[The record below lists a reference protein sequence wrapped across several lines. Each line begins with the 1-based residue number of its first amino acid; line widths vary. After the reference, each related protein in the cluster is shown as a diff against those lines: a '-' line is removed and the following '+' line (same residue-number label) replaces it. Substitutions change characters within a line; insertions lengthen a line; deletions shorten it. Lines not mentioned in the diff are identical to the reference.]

1 MEKFEYI
8 GKTKEEAIE
17 NALNELELDINDII
31 IIEKEKKQG
40 LFSSKKCEIEVIKK
54 SSIVEEVNEFLIS
67 VTKYMGIETQIE
79 IKIRDNTVSMKMFSD
94 NNNILIGKGGQT
106 LTALQHIIRQMILS
120 KYKIKMN
127 ILLDVENYKEKQIKN
142 IEYLAKQTAKEV
154 SRTKI
159 EAKLSP
165 MNSYQRRIVHSI
177 LTNFRGVT
185 TESVGTEPN
194 RCIVIKPKE
203 GSNNE

>member
-79 IKIRDNTVSMKMFSD
+79 IKIRDNTVNMKMFSD

-142 IEYLAKQTAKEV
+142 IEYLAKQTAREV

-203 GSNNE
+203 GKNNE

>member
-8 GKTKEEAIE
+8 GKTKDEAIE
-17 NALNELELDINDII
+17 NALNDLKLDINDLI

-40 LFSSKKCEIEVIKK
+40 LFASKKWEIEVIKK
-54 SSIVEEVNEFLIS
+54 SSIIEEVNEFLIT

-106 LTALQHIIRQMILS
+106 LTSLQHIIRQMILS

-159 EAKLSP
+159 EAKLDP
-165 MNSYQRRIVHSI
+165 MNSYQRRIVHSA
-177 LTNFRGVT
+177 LTNFRGIT

-203 GSNNE
+203 N

>member
-1 MEKFEYI
+1 MEKFEYV
-8 GKTKEEAIE
+8 GKTKDEAIE
-17 NALNELELDINDII
+17 NALEDLKLEISDVI

-40 LFSSKKCEIEVIKK
+40 LFASKKCEIEVIKK
-54 SSIVEEVNEFLIS
+54 SSIIEEVNEFLIS

-94 NNNILIGKGGQT
+94 NNNILIGHNGNT
-106 LTALQHIIRQMILS
+106 LRALENIIRQMILS

-194 RCIVIKPKE
+194 RCIVIKPKD
-203 GSNNE
+203 NNHE

>member
-79 IKIRDNTVSMKMFSD
+79 IKIRDNTVNMKMFSD

-159 EAKLSP
+159 EAKLDP

>member
-1 MEKFEYI
+1 MEKFEYV
-8 GKTKEEAIE
+8 GKTKDEAIE
-17 NALNELELDINDII
+17 NALEDLKLEISDVI

-40 LFSSKKCEIEVIKK
+40 LFASKKCEIEVIKK
-54 SSIVEEVNEFLIS
+54 SSIIEEVNEFLIS

-142 IEYLAKQTAKEV
+142 IEYLAKQTAREV

-203 GSNNE
+203 GKNNE

>member
-1 MEKFEYI
+1 
-8 GKTKEEAIE
+8 
-17 NALNELELDINDII
+17 
-31 IIEKEKKQG
+31 
-40 LFSSKKCEIEVIKK
+40 LFASKKCEIEVIKK
-54 SSIVEEVNEFLIS
+54 SSIIEEVNEFLIS

-142 IEYLAKQTAKEV
+142 IEYLAKQTAREV

-203 GSNNE
+203 GKNNE

>member
-8 GKTKEEAIE
+8 GKTKDEAIE
-17 NALNELELDINDII
+17 NALNDLNLDINDVI

-40 LFSSKKCEIEVIKK
+40 LFSSKKSEIEVIKK
-54 SSIVEEVNEFLIS
+54 SSIIDEVNEFLIS

-94 NNNILIGKGGQT
+94 NNNILIGKSGQT
-106 LTALQHIIRQMILS
+106 LSALQHIIRQMILS

-142 IEYLAKQTAKEV
+142 IEYLAKQTAREV
-154 SRTKI
+154 SRSKI
-159 EAKLSP
+159 EAKLDP
-165 MNSYQRRIVHSI
+165 MNSYQRRIVHSA

-194 RCIVIKPKE
+194 RCIVIKPKD
-203 GSNNE
+203 NNQE